1 MKPII
6 NRQPIT
12 NKDGIT
18 DEEFYYMLCRRMKE
32 MGYDFTDSIDECCEA
47 IVGHTNW
54 GFADKSDY
62 EKIMSRRNGDHPN
75 SDRIHSIVIFYNDEE
90 DEEEGEQYHG

>member
-1 MKPII
+1 
-6 NRQPIT
+6 
-12 NKDGIT
+12 
-18 DEEFYYMLCRRMKE
+18 

-90 DEEEGEQYHG
+90 DEYVYNLKCNNCGAMTCAEKAFFYKDKTFCEDCCPDGYGE